1 MCGGIDMDQG
11 RKIGDSQVIDS
22 LTNRQFSFYLDVL
35 SATIRYLTTE
45 ITTEI
50 RKCDCLVNNVQ
61 QMRAEMRSSI
71 PNEIHQR
78 FF

>member
-11 RKIGDSQVIDS
+11 RNIGDSQVIDR
-22 LTNRQFSFYLDVL
+22 LTSQQFCIYLDLL

-71 PNEIHQR
+71 SNEIHQR